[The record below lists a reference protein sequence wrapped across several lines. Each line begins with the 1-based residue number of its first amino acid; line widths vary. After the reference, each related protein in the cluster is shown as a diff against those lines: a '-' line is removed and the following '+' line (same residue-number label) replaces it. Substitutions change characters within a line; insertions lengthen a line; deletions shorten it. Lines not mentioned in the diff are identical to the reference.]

1 MRNHKGGNLPSLEIR
16 EDFLEEGLGK
26 AGKGHEKRREMRT
39 ILLCPGN
46 YREFVESSRLESRM
60 GRKLWWNE
68 RTLG

>member
-1 MRNHKGGNLPSLEIR
+1 MRSEGKNKGG
-16 EDFLEEGLGK
+16 
-26 AGKGHEKRREMRT
+26 EMRT